1 MKNILI
7 VGGAG
12 YLGTVITRKLLN
24 QNFNVKIIDNFM
36 YGDCLLTSLP
46 ENFQTVEKI
55 KKDSKKITIDDLKNV
70 DVCIFLSA
78 LSNNPIDN
86 LNPKKAYDETK
97 DYTLAVAKLCKEK
110 NIKFIF
116 PSSCSVYGKNDLE
129 FVNEESEVNPLTFY
143 SINKHE
149 IEIEL
154 LKIADKNFNPIML
167 RIATVLGFSEMMRFD
182 LYINMFIGMLL
193 TKNKIVLNSD
203 GLAWRPNVDINDVA
217 KVFVGLI
224 GENITQPLILNVG
237 NDENTL
243 RVIDIVQIL
252 KNQNQTLILEELV
265 SNKAFKNVK
274 DDIIKNNKDE
284 RSYKVSFSK
293 IKNEFPNL
301 YPKTS
306 INEAIF
312 NLVQELKEINL
323 TIDNFN
329 SNKFYRLQRLQY
341 LIEHKLFFN
350 DL

>member
-1 MKNILI
+1 MKNVLI
-7 VGGAG
+7 IGGSG
-12 YLGTVITRKLLN
+12 YLGTVITKNLLN

-36 YGDCLLTSLP
+36 YGDCFIKDLP
-46 ENFQTVEKI
+46 DNFKII
-55 KKDSKKITIDDLKNV
+55 KKKKKDASEINIDDLENI

-97 DYTLAVAKLCKEK
+97 DYTLAVAKLCKKK

-143 SINKHE
+143 SINKYE

-154 LKIADKNFNPIML
+154 LKLSDKNFSPIML

-224 GENITQPLILNVG
+224 DENITQPLILNVG
-237 NDENTL
+237 NEENTL
-243 RVIDIVQIL
+243 RVIDVVELL
-252 KNQNQTLILEELV
+252 KNQNPTLIVEEFTN
-265 SNKAFKNVK
+265 NKAFKNVK

-293 IKNEFPNL
+293 IKKDFPNL
-301 YPKTS
+301 YPTTKVYD
-306 INEAIF
+306 AIY
-312 NLVQELKEINL
+312 NL
-323 TIDNFN
+323 TKRLRELDLTLDNFN

-341 LIEHKLFFN
+341 LIKNNLYP
-350 DL
+350 